1 MRLLKGSRIALKA
14 VTAHKL
20 RALLAILG
28 IVVGVAAVIVMLA
41 VGEGAKRDVLGKI
54 QGLGTNILIVSAGLL
69 KNVAGNRSGGSE
81 PLSMTSC

>member
-28 IVVGVAAVIVMLA
+28 IVLGVAAVIVMLA
-41 VGEGAKRDVLGKI
+41 VGEGAKQDVMGKI
-54 QGLGTNILIVSAGLL
+54 EGLGTNVLTAEREGIFGHDL
-69 KNVAGNRSGGSE
+69 
-81 PLSMTSC
+81 